1 MSRNKKETPKV
12 LEIYQKVS
20 IKLFLISKLL
30 LINKLQISLFA
41 CSMQESSAHINKM
54 ILSKKI
60 NKISRGEFMMP

>member
-1 MSRNKKETPKV
+1 MSRNKKETPKG

-41 CSMQESSAHINKM
+41 CSMQESSVPIKKM